1 MSESDRQS
9 ILDTEHLRL
18 LRIGYLIQGGMTLFM
33 CLFGLL
39 YVFVGIFAFSSL
51 PKGPTPQAAQQAQ
64 FVGYVFAWIG
74 GLFTL
79 GGAVVATL
87 KFLTARALGRRRA
100 RTLCLVT
107 AALACIFI
115 PYGTAIGV
123 FTFVVLGRPSVRV
136 LFDGNFAQRGA
147 GALPEG
153 PGGQPV
159 A

>member
-1 MSESDRQS
+1 MSELDRQS

-18 LRIGYLIQGGMTLFM
+18 LRIGYLIQGGTTLFM

-39 YVFVGIFAFSSL
+39 YVFVGIFAFSSM

-64 FVGYVFAWIG
+64 FLGYIFAWMG
-74 GLFTL
+74 GLFTV
-79 GGAVVATL
+79 GGAVIAML
-87 KFLTARALGRRRA
+87 KFLTARALGRRRG

-123 FTFVVLGRPSVRV
+123 FTFVVLGRPSVRA
-136 LFDGNFAQRGA
+136 LFNGSLAPRGA
-147 GALPEG
+147 GAFSEG